1 MSTPNFHSLSG
12 HYFAIEA
19 EDEFELDDT
28 KLNITAE
35 LEAQPRIYTENLSEP
50 EDDLRSYPGE
60 AFAGIRL
67 KNEREDIHA
76 ECKLIA
82 RSGYYSGVNFDYQS
96 MIFNGYDGEYYTLA
110 DLEPSD
116 IVELAEGYHGRRIT
130 LKQAEAT
137 LRRLGRDIATL
148 DKLAGQAI
156 KEFTIPLIKIAQFS
170 NGEAIYRRVTA

>member
-12 HYFAIEA
+12 QYFAIEA

-35 LEAQPRIYTENLSEP
+35 LQAQPKIYTETLSEP

-67 KNEREDIHA
+67 KNEREDVHV

-82 RSGYYSGVNFDYQS
+82 RSGYYGGVNFDYQS
-96 MIFNGYDGEYYTLA
+96 MIFNNYDGEYYALA
-110 DLEPSD
+110 DLEPAD
-116 IVELAEGYHGRRIT
+116 IVELVNGYHGRHIT
-130 LKQAEAT
+130 TKQAEAT

-148 DKLAGQAI
+148 DKLATQAI
-156 KEFTIPLIKIAQFS
+156 KEFTISLIKVAQFS
-170 NGEAIYRRVTA
+170 NGEAIYRKATA